1 MDWDALIPHRQTGTP
16 KTAQES
22 TKNALDWEQFPPK
35 TGGCSHLGGGGKD
48 SNINALDDM
57 FPLFPLFPPPETRL
71 GLEGQEKHAGGAG
84 RPDQIRARKG
94 GSDDRR
100 TCKQCLNLEDRSCI
114 VARPG
119 GVVSARRWY
128 EPVADILQRCPG
140 YRPSQDDPNQRLGT
154 ERWPGLWPRAHHQSN
169 NHREG

>member
-16 KTAQES
+16 ETAQEPAQ
-22 TKNALDWEQFPPK
+22 NAQKWEQFPPQ

-48 SNINALDDM
+48 SNINALGDV

-84 RPDQIRARKG
+84 RPDQIRARKEG
-94 GSDDRR
+94 GTIDAGDDRR
-100 TCKQCLNLEDRSCI
+100 TCRQCLNYNERACS
-114 VARPG
+114 VARPS

-128 EPVADILQRCPG
+128 EPVSDILQRCPG
-140 YRPSQDDPNQRLGT
+140 YRPRDDDPDQRPGG
-154 ERWPGLWPRAHHQSN
+154 ERWPGLLVR
-169 NHREG
+169 R

>member
-16 KTAQES
+16 EAAQEPA
-22 TKNALDWEQFPPK
+22 KIPLDWEQYPPQ
-35 TGGCSHLGGGGKD
+35 TGDCSHLGESGEY
-48 SNINALDDM
+48 SNINALGDV

-84 RPDQIRARKG
+84 RPDQIRARKEEG
-94 GSDDRR
+94 KIEAGDDRR
-100 TCKQCLNLEDRSCI
+100 TCRMCLNLEDRFCI

-128 EPVADILQRCPG
+128 EPVAEILQRCPG
-140 YRPSQDDPNQRLGT
+140 YRPSQDDPDQRPGA
-154 ERWPGLWPRAHHQSN
+154 ERWPGLRP
-169 NHREG
+169 